1 MALEVHVVTPER
13 EVWAGQADRGDRVRG
28 RRRRRH
34 PRGHAPLLVHLAIGP
49 LQIQEEDGTWLK
61 AVVDGGFLHVST
73 EEGAS
78 RVDVLATN
86 AQLEGEIDV
95 DAVRGAPR
103 SCGRRSGGADD
114 DRVKTEI
121 ARAEAR
127 LTLRGSELTRPQPER
142 RTRAGTMR
150 RWTVSS

>member
-13 EVWAGQADRGDRVRG
+13 EVWAGQATEVIAHGVDGDVG
-28 RRRRRH
+28 ILA
-34 PRGHAPLLVHLAIGP
+34 GHAPLLVHLAVGP

-86 AQLEGEIDV
+86 AQLESEIDV
-95 DAVRGAPR
+95 EAVRRRLEELR
-103 SCGRRSGGADD
+103 SAAESADD
-114 DRVKTEI
+114 DRVQTEI

-127 LTLRGSELTRPQPER
+127 ITLRGTD
-142 RTRAGTMR
+142 
-150 RWTVSS
+150 

>member
-1 MALEVHVVTPER
+1 VALEVHVVTPER
-13 EVWAGQADRGDRVRG
+13 EVWSGPATEVIAHGADGDVG
-28 RRRRRH
+28 ILA
-34 PRGHAPLLVHLAIGP
+34 GHAPLLVHLAIGP

-86 AQLEGEIDV
+86 AQLAEEIDV
-95 DAVRGAPR
+95 DAVTRRLEQLR
-103 SCGRRSGGADD
+103 SAADADD
-114 DRVKTEI
+114 DEHAKTEI

-127 LTLRGSELTRPQPER
+127 IALT
-142 RTRAGTMR
+142 A
-150 RWTVSS
+150 SS

>member
-13 EVWAGQADRGDRVRG
+13 EVWAGQAIEVVAHGVDGDVG
-28 RRRRRH
+28 ILV
-34 PRGHAPLLVHLAIGP
+34 GHAPLLVHLAIGP
-49 LQIQEEDGTWLK
+49 LQIQGEDGTWLK

-86 AQLEGEIDV
+86 AQLESEIEI
-95 DAVRGAPR
+95 DAVRRRLEELR
-103 SCGRRSGGADD
+103 SRAEGADD
-114 DRVKTEI
+114 DHVKTEI

-127 LTLRGSELTRPQPER
+127 ITLSE
-142 RTRAGTMR
+142 AH
-150 RWTVSS
+150 